1 MTSMTGRQRMPL
13 LGSRSFAGRA
23 LRVLGLVLLGVGL
36 SHCKGDPDGVDAG
49 VDASVDVGETPDAG
63 WDAGPR
69 VQTLMQDVNLLD
81 VDAQQRWL
89 AAAQRDDGGTV
100 AQDLATGETRRIAP
114 AADRGAFSS
123 DGRVLVLTRSPG
135 GGNTAWLWRAG
146 DAEASVM
153 GTQILSNVVLKE
165 GATPYAA
172 FLEGTAT
179 GGSEL
184 RRVFPQACDGGTCQ
198 VETLAQ
204 VEAEWAE
211 PAGISVG
218 ERFLWLRG
226 TRATWAFDTEL
237 GTLTEIERGFNNLV
251 RVSQSGNRF
260 ARLTSERHLLMY
272 ETRTQALLWEVV
284 VPPSDKELREV
295 SFLDEDTV
303 IVGRAND
310 LGTHPREN
318 SVACTSRGCESL
330 GDTLC
335 RSRSMGGATVLFCS
349 ATVCS
354 GVTPCERSYDLMR
367 SPGVTL
373 SHLEGAIDLEPTL
386 SDDLS
391 TAAWMTYEV
400 SNPAGSRT
408 LIRERGM
415 TSQWLAFPRKIDMTV
430 FSFVPGQQRFV
441 FVNPKQDANGGV
453 ENVLSLWDEA
463 GVEEVGVVEGT
474 PVHPLFRTSPPALY
488 LNASQPASDGGAD
501 VRILQRF
508 AL

>member
-1 MTSMTGRQRMPL
+1 MSL
-13 LGSRSFAGRA
+13 LGSRSFAGSAWRA
-23 LRVLGLVLLGVGL
+23 LGLVLLGMGL

-49 VDASVDVGETPDAG
+49 VDAGVDGGETPDAG

-81 VDAQQRWL
+81 VDARQRWL
-89 AAAQRDDGGTV
+89 VVAQRDDGGTV

-114 AADRGAFSS
+114 TADRGAFSS
-123 DGRVLVLTRSPG
+123 EGRLLVLTRSPG
-135 GGNTAWLWRAG
+135 GGNTAWLWRTG

-172 FLEGTAT
+172 FLERTAT

-184 RRVFPQACDGGTCQ
+184 RRVFPLACDGGTCQ

-237 GTLTEIERGFNNLV
+237 GTLAEIERGFTNLL
-251 RVSQSGNRF
+251 RVSPSGNRF
-260 ARLTSERHLLMY
+260 ARLTPERHLQVY

-284 VPPSDKELREV
+284 VPPADGSLREL
-295 SFLDEDTV
+295 SFFDEDTF
-303 IVGRAND
+303 IVGRAVD
-310 LGTHPREN
+310 TGALPPSEN
-318 SVACTSRGCESL
+318 SVSCTSRGCDSI
-330 GDTLC
+330 GATLC
-335 RSRSMGGATVLFCS
+335 RSRTMGGGTVLFCA
-349 ATVCS
+349 ATDCS
-354 GVTPCERSYDLMR
+354 GARCAGSYDLMR

-373 SHLEGAIDLEPTL
+373 SHLGGAIDLEPTL

-391 TAAWMTYEV
+391 TAAWMTYDV

-415 TSQWLAFPRKIDMTV
+415 TPQWLSFPRKIDMTV
-430 FSFVPGQQRFV
+430 FSFVPGEQRFV
-441 FVNPKQDANGGV
+441 FVNPKPDANGGV

-474 PVHPLFRTSPPALY
+474 PVHPLFRTAPPALY
-488 LNASQPASDGGAD
+488 LNSSRPASDGGAD